1 MPKTKV
7 FLKSGG
13 IIRFSEKIFVSIF
26 SFIALAFFVI
36 TQGFVYSAVF
46 LCAITVHEL
55 SHIVCLNRFGA
66 VINRI
71 TVSPCGIDIVCYTSR
86 ISYKKEL
93 LCTLSGSF
101 ANIFC
106 ALSGCL
112 VLAFVRTPEILFFV
126 LCNAFLGI
134 MNLIPISFLDG
145 GKALRLI
152 IYDCLDIDKAF
163 FIHKSLDIFSSVI
176 LVIICLFLILCSK
189 YNPSVISILLYAAV
203 SSAAGIKKYAV

>member
-1 MPKTKV
+1 
-7 FLKSGG
+7 
-13 IIRFSEKIFVSIF
+13 
-26 SFIALAFFVI
+26 
-36 TQGFVYSAVF
+36 
-46 LCAITVHEL
+46 
-55 SHIVCLNRFGA
+55 
-66 VINRI
+66 
-71 TVSPCGIDIVCYTSR
+71 
-86 ISYKKEL
+86 
-93 LCTLSGSF
+93 
-101 ANIFC
+101 
-106 ALSGCL
+106 
-112 VLAFVRTPEILFFV
+112 
-126 LCNAFLGI
+126 